1 MDSTTLHTLITGA
14 SSGIGQSIAVRLSQE
29 GRSLLLNGRELSRL
43 EATMKLCSGNHHEA
57 WVQDLGDV
65 GNVQKSLESCIAE
78 RQIKVDGFVH
88 SAGMASILAIRAV
101 DLAGCSQILN
111 VNAVSAILITAS
123 LSKQRVAKNS
133 LRNIIFIS
141 SLFSRFGAKGHGLY
155 AASKGAL
162 DAFMRCAALDL
173 APTVRV
179 NSICPGG
186 VKTRMASIAFQDEVI
201 RENLMRT
208 YPLGIGHPQDVA
220 EIVNFLLSDK
230 SKWITG
236 QQFFVDG
243 GRSINM
249 SHK

>member
-1 MDSTTLHTLITGA
+1 MHSAILHTLITGA

-29 GRSLLLNGRELSRL
+29 GHSLLLNGREVSRL
-43 EATMKLCSGNHHEA
+43 EATLELCSGNYHATWE
-57 WVQDLGDV
+57 QDLGDA
-65 GNVQKSLESCIAE
+65 GNIQKSLESCIAE
-78 RQIKVDGFVH
+78 HQIKIEAFVH
-88 SAGMASILAIRAV
+88 CAGMASILATRAI
-101 DLAGCSQILN
+101 DFSGCSQIFN

-123 LSKQRVAKNS
+123 LSKQKVAKDS

-141 SLFSRFGAKGHGLY
+141 SLFGRFGARAHGLY

-162 DAFMRCAALDL
+162 DAFMRYVALDL

-186 VKTRMASIAFQDEVI
+186 VETKIASIAFQDEVI
-201 RENLMRT
+201 RDNLMRT
-208 YPLGIGHPQDVA
+208 YPLGIGRPQDVA
-220 EIVNFLLSDK
+220 EMVAFLLPDRSR
-230 SKWITG
+230 WITG